1 MARVT
6 VEIAD
11 HVARVTLA
19 RPEKLNA
26 VDPEMLEAIIAAGS
40 EVDRDDVR
48 AVVLAGEGRAFCA
61 GLDFASFA
69 AMGGLDPREMVLP
82 RTHGDTNRWQQAAM
96 VWHRL
101 PVPVIAALHG
111 QVYGAGLQIA
121 AGADIRIAAPDAEL
135 AVMEMKWGLVP
146 DMGGMVL
153 LPRLVRSDVLR
164 RLTYTARP
172 VGGDEALALG
182 LVTELAEDPAA
193 AAQAL
198 AHEVAGRS
206 PSAVRAAKRLIAV
219 AESGVE
225 AAEVL
230 MAESREQA
238 GLIGGADQ
246 MEAVAANLARRPPRF
261 E

>member
-26 VDPEMLEAIIAAGS
+26 VDPEMLEALIAAGA
-40 EVDRDDVR
+40 EVDREDVR
-48 AVVLAGEGRAFCA
+48 AVVIAGDGRAFCA
-61 GLDFASFA
+61 GLDFASFG
-69 AMGGLDPREMVLP
+69 AMGATDPQAMVLP
-82 RTHGDTNRWQQAAM
+82 RTHGDANRWQQAAL

-101 PVPVIAALHG
+101 PVPVIAALTG

-121 AGADIRIAAPDAEL
+121 AGADIRVAAPDAEL

-153 LPRLVRSDVLR
+153 LPRLLRSDVLR

-172 VGGDEALALG
+172 VPAEEALRLG
-182 LVTELAEDPAA
+182 LVTEIADDPREA
-193 AAQAL
+193 AL
-198 AHEVAGRS
+198 ALAAEIAGRS
-206 PSAVRAAKRLIAV
+206 PSAVRAAKRLIGV
-219 AESGVE
+219 AESGAP

-230 MAESREQA
+230 LAESREQA
-238 GLIGGADQ
+238 DLIGGADQ

-261 E
+261 G